1 MDHEEYIRDVTY
13 KATGAYPP
21 RDNGIRL
28 SGRRRADRAALLL
41 VGYIAIGLVLSAVG
55 YFIG

>member
-1 MDHEEYIRDVTY
+1 MDQNEYIRHLTY

-41 VGYIAIGLVLSAVG
+41 VGYIVIGLALSAVG